1 MLATLMVSTVLLAQ
15 AKRPAPPAPPP
26 LLARPAEDHSQFNSN
41 IQHTIQKRREAAAKK
56 KNARINRAIRERYE
70 AEEAR
75 NFQERM
81 APLILQQQ
89 ANQAN
94 QYYQYSTANALQ
106 NIGNAAAQNALS
118 NRARVVG
125 QYGPGYLPALE
136 APRVVTP
143 NEVIQQQIG
152 R

>member
-1 MLATLMVSTVLLAQ
+1 MPGSTGRF
-15 AKRPAPPAPPP
+15 AK
-26 LLARPAEDHSQFNSN
+26 
-41 IQHTIQKRREAAAKK
+41 
-56 KNARINRAIRERYE
+56 RYE

-118 NRARVVG
+118 NR
-125 QYGPGYLPALE
+125 GPGSSGSTDQAIC
-136 APRVVTP
+136 PRSKHLGSSHRPKSFSNRLGVDHTGNVFHNTTQF
-143 NEVIQQQIG
+143 NNINLLFHETKSSL
-152 R
+152 